1 MFILCTIKFLKYLV
15 VVEAKQWTEAMAA
28 SALVDRHRV
37 QLTALA
43 CGAID
48 ADAELS
54 GWGAVVE
61 VLLGVHS
68 HVSPGLRACV
78 SKRAPLAL
86 AAAPVSHPVP
96 FDRRFRTIKTVKRQ
110 QSYTRRSRQLGE
122 LCMPVYQ
129 CSCMCLCGVSATG
142 IVDVRYGPTLHNVSH
157 NAF

>member
-1 MFILCTIKFLKYLV
+1 M
-15 VVEAKQWTEAMAA
+15 EAKQWTEAMAA

-68 HVSPGLRACV
+68 HVSPGYHTGLRACV

-86 AAAPVSHPVP
+86 AAAPVSRPVP
-96 FDRRFRTIKTVKRQ
+96 FDRRFRTIKTLKRQ
-110 QSYTRRSRQLGE
+110 QSHTRRSRQLGE

-129 CSCMCLCGVSATG
+129 CSCMYLCGVSATG

>member
-1 MFILCTIKFLKYLV
+1 M
-15 VVEAKQWTEAMAA
+15 EAKQWTEAMAA

-122 LCMPVYQ
+122 LCVCMPVYRYQ
-129 CSCMCLCGVSATG
+129 CSCMYLCGVSATG
-142 IVDVRYGPTLHNVSH
+142 IVDFRYVRTLHNVSH